1 MRLNDSS
8 YIHMH
13 ESTKTDAYFA
23 NIYIY
28 IKVYFFCN
36 VHKPLLLHSYICIF
50 IPPKCI
56 LLFNCIPYLI
66 YFIVVESIFSDFL
79 SLYNF

>member
-28 IKVYFFCN
+28 IKVYF
-36 VHKPLLLHSYICIF
+36 LLQCPQTF
-50 IPPKCI
+50 II
-56 LLFNCIPYLI
+56 AFIYMYL
-66 YFIVVESIFSDFL
+66 YTTKMHFIV
-79 SLYNF
+79 

>member
-28 IKVYFFCN
+28 IKVYFSAMSTNLYYCIHIY
-36 VHKPLLLHSYICIF
+36 VPLYHQNAFYC
-50 IPPKCI
+50 
-56 LLFNCIPYLI
+56 LI
-66 YFIVVESIFSDFL
+66 AYHI
-79 SLYNF
+79 